1 MFYLGIDVSKSKFE
15 VALIPSSDEPQTLKR
30 KVLAN
35 SPEGF
40 DKLHAWLSR
49 RVEGEVHACME
60 ATGTYYEDL
69 ATFLVNSGIKV
80 SVVNPALIA
89 NFAKSSN
96 TRNKTDSVDAL
107 VIADYCRSKRSK
119 PWTPPSPEAKEL
131 RELVRRLAALERAK
145 QDEENRLSSGVSSAP
160 VASSIKQSIE
170 FLSQQMK
177 ELESLIKDHI
187 DSHPTLRED
196 RDLLV
201 TIPGIGKKTAAAILG
216 ELPNTANFD
225 NAKQAAAYAG
235 LSPREYRSGSSVRGR
250 TRLCKV
256 GNSRLR
262 RALYFP
268 AVVACIRNPVV
279 KDLYQRLLRAGKS
292 KMCALGAA
300 MRKLL
305 HIAFGVLRRRQ
316 PFLAVGDTPA

>member
-1 MFYLGIDVSKSKFE
+1 MFYLGIDVSKNKLDL
-15 VALIPSSDEPQTLKR
+15 ALIQDGSGLQTPKR

-35 SPEGF
+35 GQEGF
-40 DKLHAWLSR
+40 SKLLVWLHR
-49 RVEGEVHACME
+49 RTEGQVHACME

-69 ATFLVNSGIKV
+69 ATFLVNSGVEV
-80 SVVNPALIA
+80 SVVNPACIA
-89 NFAKSSN
+89 NYARSSSV
-96 TRNKTDSVDAL
+96 RNKTDSVDAL
-107 VIADYCRSKRSK
+107 VIADYCRAKHPK

-131 RELVRRLAALERAK
+131 RELVRRLSTLEQTK
-145 QDEENRLSSGVSSAP
+145 QDEENRLSSGISSPA
-160 VASSIKQSIE
+160 VVRSVERTIRFISDQI
-170 FLSQQMK
+170 K
-177 ELESLIKDHI
+177 ELERLIEQHI
-187 DSHPTLRED
+187 NSHPNLKED

-201 TIPGIGKKTAAAILG
+201 TIPGIGDKTAAIILG
-216 ELPNTANFD
+216 ELPNASNFD

-268 AVVACIRNPVV
+268 AVVACIHNPIV

-316 PFLAVGDTPA
+316 PFAALGENLA